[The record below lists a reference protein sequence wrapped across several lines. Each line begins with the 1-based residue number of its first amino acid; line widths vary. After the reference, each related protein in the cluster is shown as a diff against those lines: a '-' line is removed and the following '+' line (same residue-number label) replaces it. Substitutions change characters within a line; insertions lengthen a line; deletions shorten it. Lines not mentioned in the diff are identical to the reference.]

1 MSTHLEKLPSITGK
15 IGDQVTVLNEFVLNT
30 SEIENGT
37 QLTITSLRTGE
48 VQTINIMN
56 GHTPVKGEDYW
67 TAADQTE
74 IRRIAEEAA
83 SAVIETDTPHQMF
96 VTDKNGSAT
105 WQARTHY
112 ESVETAENVL
122 LLAGDDP
129 TEKMIAAPVVPYPS
143 PNTSITI
150 RYNGTD
156 YVTTAVEIP
165 EEAVGIA
172 GVIAA
177 GNLSV
182 MDIDGGDASLPFI
195 LALVPPAFS
204 TQMGGAYGLF
214 GALDSPESVSVS
226 LVTTGKVVH
235 QLDDKFIGLGNFVIT
250 IAPDSTISV
259 EGSFADAWALDERK
273 LASSIKVVTPWN
285 TTWYADGYS
294 VKSVTKIDQN
304 DSPYYSVATIV
315 VDVDEYL
322 DLVDPGTPISPV
334 TWRIKWMFMNGES
347 TISMRPL
354 YGLPDFEQPCVTD
367 TYKNTTHYLRHNA
380 GTTRWS
386 AVSLDEFAKDCPV
399 QSINGKT
406 GAVQLSA
413 SDVGAQP
420 TGDYALRSEVPSAES
435 LKGVLTSETWT
446 FTMADGST
454 VEKQVFING

>member
-15 IGDQVTVLNEFVLNT
+15 IGDQVTVLNEFVLST

-37 QLTITSLRTGE
+37 QLTISSLRTGE

-56 GHTPVKGEDYW
+56 GHTPVKGQDYW
-67 TAADQTE
+67 TTADQAE
-74 IRRIAEEAA
+74 IKRVAEEAA

-143 PNTSITI
+143 PNSSITV

-156 YVTTAVEIP
+156 YITTAVEVP

-177 GNLSV
+177 GNLSA
-182 MDIDGGDASLPFI
+182 MNIDGGDASLPFVI
-195 LALVPPAFS
+195 ALIPPAFS
-204 TQMGGAYGLF
+204 AQLGGAYGLF

-226 LVTTGKVVH
+226 LITTGNVIH
-235 QLDDKFIGLGNFVIT
+235 PLNDKFMGIGDFVIT
-250 IAPDSTISV
+250 VEKDYTVSV

-285 TTWYADGYS
+285 SIWYADGYS
-294 VKSVTKIDQN
+294 VKSVTKVDLT
-304 DSPYYSVATIV
+304 DSPYYSAAMIIIE
-315 VDVDEYL
+315 VDEYL
-322 DLVDPGTPISPV
+322 DLVDPGTPIPPV
-334 TWRIKWMFMNGES
+334 TWRIKWLFSNGES
-347 TISMRPL
+347 AISMRKV
-354 YGLPDFEQPCVTD
+354 YGLPDFEQPAVGSGT
-367 TYKNTTHYLRHNA
+367 KNTTHYLRHDA
-380 GTTRWS
+380 GSVQWS
-386 AVSLDEFAKDCPV
+386 PVSLEDFAKDCPV
-399 QSINGKT
+399 QSVNSKT
-406 GAVQLSA
+406 GAIQLSA

-420 TGDYALRSEVPSAES
+420 AGDYALRSEVPSAAA
-435 LKGVLTSETWT
+435 LKAALTSETWT

-454 VEKQVFING
+454 VEKKVFISG